1 MRFKKKKFHLFHYQ
15 NGSVNWILE
24 SNKVYTGLK
33 NTGSGPEKEMS
44 MFGLAPD
51 LRVLPSLGQ
60 WDVDVEVGLGQMRK
74 MR

>member
-1 MRFKKKKFHLFHYQ
+1 MEVLTGF
-15 NGSVNWILE
+15 LE

-33 NTGSGPEKEMS
+33 NTGSCPEKEMS

-60 WDVDVEVGLGQMRK
+60 WDVDVEVGLGQMRR

>member
-1 MRFKKKKFHLFHYQ
+1 M
-15 NGSVNWILE
+15 E